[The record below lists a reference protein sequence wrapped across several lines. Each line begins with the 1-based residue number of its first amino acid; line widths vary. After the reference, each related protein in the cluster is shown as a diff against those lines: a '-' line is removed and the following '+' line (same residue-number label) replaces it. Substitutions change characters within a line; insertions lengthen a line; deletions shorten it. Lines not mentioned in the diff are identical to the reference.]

1 VSDVEARI
9 VAVVSRAAMVPAA
22 ALEPGRTL
30 VDLGV
35 RSLEQIECVLALE
48 DEFEVEV
55 SEAHLRRAKTVQDL
69 IDLVKTAL
77 ADKDSRTAS

>member
-1 VSDVEARI
+1 MNDVEARI

-22 ALEPGRTL
+22 ALEPGKTL
-30 VDLGV
+30 ADLGV

-55 SEAHLRRAKTVQDL
+55 PEAQLRRARTVQDL

-77 ADKDSRTAS
+77 AERDSRTAS

>member
-1 VSDVEARI
+1 MSDVEARI

-30 VDLGV
+30 ADLGV

-48 DEFEVEV
+48 DEFGVEV

-77 ADKDSRTAS
+77 GDKDSRTAS